1 MKQKLHSLLLLV
13 VLLSWSIVVAA
24 SDFDDGILKYTITS
38 PSNLEVQCDGLT
50 DKHKNDENVS
60 IPSTVNYNN
69 RTYTVVILGSGSG
82 YTDSMGYPTE
92 STAFSE
98 NLKTIQLPSSITRLN
113 SYVFSKCTKLTEITL
128 PNGIT
133 EIGDASFYRCRLS
146 SVVIPASVKKIGMN
160 AFKRNMSLMEV
171 FFLGSEKPE
180 IGSGAFYP
188 CHSALTLYVPNKEAY
203 GNASNMVQYV
213 SFPTSTYTYTGMA
226 PKLEWQNNLKGFTA
240 TLEDASALDKNV
252 GTHSANVKVKY
263 SNGLDITVEVPYEYT
278 ITPAP
283 LSLTVNDVTRE
294 YGNPNPEFSSVIT
307 GFVEGENADNQNMTV
322 YYACTADKQSNVG
335 NYRIWA
341 SVDAPNYNVT
351 YHYGTLKVTKA
362 PLTLK
367 VKNASRLYGDENPQF
382 ELTYTGLRNN
392 ETSPTWSQAIKVTT
406 TATKKSHCG
415 VYPITVSGGVAQNY
429 QVAEYANGELIVN
442 KRPLTVKAID
452 YERSYGEA
460 NPAFKIAYDGF
471 ANSDNESCISPKPT
485 LSCEATKE
493 SNAGTYQILVT
504 GGKADDYAITYQYGK
519 LRINPLLL
527 GFKETYNTITYKDMS
542 KSISDL
548 VFQYIPELNMKYDVS
563 DLIIDIWA
571 LDNENKYPQHV
582 WTVSSGSYS
591 GSYVNYIADGAT
603 DVGKYIITITDM
615 KTPNPN
621 IQLDSKTARAYLTIE
636 EASNNLQW
644 NDDDV
649 IEVEIG
655 EAKELNIAYDA
666 DLYSMFNVG
675 FDESV
680 IQVRASNKESNHAK
694 WYVVGLQEGFTDLS
708 FNISSRKNDWGFY
721 NFGNSKTITKTIK
734 VITST
739 GIGQITNNNDAKEI
753 SRYSANGQRLT
764 VPTKGLNIV
773 KYSDGSVRKEMV
785 K

>member
-1 MKQKLHSLLLLV
+1 MKQKLHSLLLMV
-13 VLLSWSIVVAA
+13 VLLSWSMVIAA
-24 SDFDDGILKYTITS
+24 SDFDDGILRYTITS
-38 PSNLEVQCDGLT
+38 PSNLEVRCDGFT
-50 DKHKNDENVS
+50 DAHKNDESVV
-60 IPSTVNYNN
+60 IPETVNYNN
-69 RTYTVVILGSGSG
+69 RTYAIITVNG
-82 YTDSMGYPTE
+82 
-92 STAFSE
+92 FSDRKLSSVKLSQS
-98 NLKTIQLPSSITRLN
+98 LKTIGDMAFYRCSNL
-113 SYVFSKCTKLTEITL
+113 KEIEI
-128 PNGIT
+128 PNGIET
-133 EIGDASFYRCRLS
+133 IGNDAFESCGLS
-146 SVVIPASVKKIGMN
+146 SVVIPTSVKKIGSY
-160 AFKRNMSLMEV
+160 AFGYNRSLMEV

-180 IGSGAFYP
+180 ISGVAFYN

-203 GNASNMVQYV
+203 GNARNMVQYV

-226 PKLEWQNNLKGFTA
+226 PKLEWQNNLKGYTA
-240 TLEDASALDKNV
+240 TLEDASALDKSV
-252 GTHSANVKVKY
+252 GAHSANVKVRY
-263 SNGLDITVEVPYEYT
+263 SNGVDITVDIPYEYT

-283 LSLTVNDVTRE
+283 LSLTVNNATRE

-307 GFVEGENADNQNMTV
+307 GFVEGENAENQNMTV
-322 YYACTADKQSNVG
+322 DYTCDADGQSNVG
-335 NYRIWA
+335 NYRILA
-341 SVDAPNYNVT
+341 SVNAPNYEVT
-351 YHYGTLKVTKA
+351 YHYGTLAVTKA

-367 VKNASRLYGDENPQF
+367 VKNTSRLYGDENPQF

-392 ETSPTWSQAIKVTT
+392 ETSPTWTQAVKVAT

-415 VYPITVSGGVAQNY
+415 VYPITVSGGVSQNY
-429 QVAEYANGELIVN
+429 QVAEYANGELTVS
-442 KRPLTVKAID
+442 KRPLTVRALD

-471 ANSDNESCISPKPT
+471 VNSDNESCISPKPT

-493 SNAGTYQILVT
+493 SNAGTYNILVT

-519 LRINPLLL
+519 LKVNPLLL
-527 GFKETYNTITYKDMS
+527 GFKETYNSVTYNDMS

-548 VFQYIPELNMKYDVS
+548 VFQHIPKLNMKYDVS
-563 DLIIDIWA
+563 DLKIDIWA
-571 LDNENKYPQHV
+571 LDSENKYSQHV
-582 WTVSSGSYS
+582 WNVSSGSYS

-603 DVGKYIITITDM
+603 DVGKYIITITDI

-649 IEVEIG
+649 IEVEMG

-666 DLYSMFNVG
+666 DLYSMFNLG

-680 IQVRASNKESNHAK
+680 IQVRASNKETNHAK
-694 WYVVGLQEGFTDLS
+694 WYVVGLQEGITKLS

-739 GIGQITNNNDAKEI
+739 GIGQISNNNDVKEV
-753 SRYSANGQRLT
+753 SRYSVNGQRLT
-764 VPTKGLNIV
+764 APTKGLNIV

>member
-1 MKQKLHSLLLLV
+1 MKQKLHSLLLMV
-13 VLLSWSIVVAA
+13 VLLSWSMVIAA

-38 PSNLEVQCDGLT
+38 PSNLEVQCDGFT
-50 DKHKNDENVS
+50 DAHKNDESVV
-60 IPSTVNYNN
+60 IPEMVNFNN
-69 RTYTVVILGSGSG
+69 RTYTILTVKGFGSSKI
-82 YTDSMGYPTE
+82 SSVKLPQ
-92 STAFSE
+92 S
-98 NLKTIQLPSSITRLN
+98 LKTIGN
-113 SYVFSKCTKLTEITL
+113 SAFYGCSKLKEIEI
-128 PNGIT
+128 PNGIET
-133 EIGDASFYRCRLS
+133 IKSDAFGSCGLS
-146 SVVIPASVKKIGMN
+146 SVVIPTSVKKIESF
-160 AFKRNMSLMEV
+160 AFEYNRSLMEV
-171 FFLGSEKPE
+171 FFLGSEKPK
-180 IGSGAFYP
+180 IGDNVFYA

-203 GNASNMVQYV
+203 GNA
-213 SFPTSTYTYTGMA
+213 
-226 PKLEWQNNLKGFTA
+226 
-240 TLEDASALDKNV
+240 KN
-252 GTHSANVKVKY
+252 T
-263 SNGLDITVEVPYEYT
+263 
-278 ITPAP
+278 
-283 LSLTVNDVTRE
+283 
-294 YGNPNPEFSSVIT
+294 
-307 GFVEGENADNQNMTV
+307 
-322 YYACTADKQSNVG
+322 
-335 NYRIWA
+335 
-341 SVDAPNYNVT
+341 
-351 YHYGTLKVTKA
+351 
-362 PLTLK
+362 
-367 VKNASRLYGDENPQF
+367 SRLYGDENPQF

-392 ETSPTWSQAIKVTT
+392 ETSPTWTQAIKVTT

-429 QVAEYANGELIVN
+429 QIAEYSNGELTVS

-519 LRINPLLL
+519 LKVNPLLL
-527 GFKETYNTITYKDMS
+527 GFKETYNTVTYNDMS

-563 DLIIDIWA
+563 DLKIDIWA

-603 DVGKYIITITDM
+603 DVGKYIITITDI

-649 IEVEIG
+649 IEVEMG

-666 DLYSMFNVG
+666 DLYSMFNLG

-680 IQVRASNKESNHAK
+680 IQVRASNKETNHAK
-694 WYVVGLQEGFTDLS
+694 WYVVGLQEGITKLS

-721 NFGNSKTITKTIK
+721 NFGNSQTITKTIK
-734 VITST
+734 VITPT
-739 GIGQITNNNDAKEI
+739 GIGQISNNNDVKEV
-753 SRYSANGQRLT
+753 SRYSVNGQRLT
-764 VPTKGLNIV
+764 APTKGLNIV

>member
-1 MKQKLHSLLLLV
+1 MKQKLHSLLLMV
-13 VLLSWSIVVAA
+13 VLLSWSMVIAA

-38 PSNLEVQCDGLT
+38 PSNLEVQCDGFT
-50 DKHKNDENVS
+50 DAHKNDESVV
-60 IPSTVNYNN
+60 IPETVNYNN
-69 RTYTVVILGSGSG
+69 RTYTIITVKGFNGSKLS
-82 YTDSMGYPTE
+82 SVKLPQ
-92 STAFSE
+92 S
-98 NLKTIQLPSSITRLN
+98 LKTIGEMAFDGCSNL
-113 SYVFSKCTKLTEITL
+113 KEIEI
-128 PNGIT
+128 PNGIET
-133 EIGDASFYRCRLS
+133 IGRTAFRNCALTSL
-146 SVVIPASVKKIGMN
+146 VIPESVKSIADY
-160 AFKRNMSLMEV
+160 AFNNCKHLMEV
-171 FFLGSEKPE
+171 FFVGNKAPKGIVGTS
-180 IGSGAFYP
+180 FDY

-203 GNASNMVQYV
+203 GNAYNMVQYV
-213 SFPTSTYTYTGMA
+213 SFPTNTYTYTGMA
-226 PKLEWQNNLKGFTA
+226 PKLEWQNNLKGYTA
-240 TLEDASALDKNV
+240 TLEEASALDKSV
-252 GTHSANVKVKY
+252 GIHSTNVKVRY
-263 SNGLDITVEVPYEYT
+263 SNGVDITVDIPYEYT

-283 LSLTVNDVTRE
+283 LSLTVNNATRE

-322 YYACTADKQSNVG
+322 NYTCAADRQSNVG
-335 NYRIWA
+335 NYRILA
-341 SVDAPNYNVT
+341 SVNAPNYEVT
-351 YHYGTLKVTKA
+351 YHYGTLAVTKA

-367 VKNASRLYGDENPQF
+367 VKNTSRLYGDENPQF

-392 ETSPTWSQAIKVTT
+392 ETSPTWTQAVKVAT

-415 VYPITVSGGVAQNY
+415 VYPITVSGGASQNY
-429 QVAEYANGELIVN
+429 QVVEYTNGELTVS

-493 SNAGTYQILVT
+493 SNAGTYNILVT

-519 LRINPLLL
+519 LKVNPLLL
-527 GFKETYNTITYKDMS
+527 GFKETYNSVTYNDMS

-548 VFQYIPELNMKYDVS
+548 VFQHIPKLNMKYDVS
-563 DLIIDIWA
+563 DLKIDIWA
-571 LDNENKYPQHV
+571 LDSENKYSQHV
-582 WTVSSGSYS
+582 WNVSSGSYS

-603 DVGKYIITITDM
+603 DVGKYIITITGI

-649 IEVEIG
+649 IEVEMG

-666 DLYSMFNVG
+666 DLYSMFNLG

-680 IQVRASNKESNHAK
+680 IQVRASNKETNHAK
-694 WYVVGLQEGFTDLS
+694 WYVVGLQEGITKLS

-721 NFGNSKTITKTIK
+721 NFGNSQTITKTIK
-734 VITST
+734 VITPT
-739 GIGQITNNNDAKEI
+739 GIGQISNNNDVKEV
-753 SRYSANGQRLT
+753 SRYSVNGQRLT
-764 VPTKGLNIV
+764 APTKGLNIV
-773 KYSDGSVRKEMV
+773 KYSDGSVRKEIV

>member
-1 MKQKLHSLLLLV
+1 MKQKLHSLLLMV
-13 VLLSWSIVVAA
+13 VLLSWSMVIAA

-38 PSNLEVQCDGLT
+38 PSNLEVQCDGFT
-50 DKHKNDENVS
+50 DAHKNDESVV
-60 IPSTVNYNN
+60 IPETVNYNN
-69 RTYTVVILGSGSG
+69 RTYAIITVKGFNGSKLS
-82 YTDSMGYPTE
+82 SVKLPQ
-92 STAFSE
+92 S
-98 NLKTIQLPSSITRLN
+98 LKTIGEMAFDGCSNL
-113 SYVFSKCTKLTEITL
+113 KEIEI
-128 PNGIT
+128 PNGIET
-133 EIGDASFYRCRLS
+133 IGRTAFRNCALTSL
-146 SVVIPASVKKIGMN
+146 VIPESVKSIADY
-160 AFKRNMSLMEV
+160 AFNNCKHLMEV
-171 FFLGSEKPE
+171 FFVGNKAPKGIVGTS
-180 IGSGAFYP
+180 FDY

-203 GNASNMVQYV
+203 GNAYNMVQYV
-213 SFPTSTYTYTGMA
+213 SFPTNTYTYTGMA
-226 PKLEWQNNLKGFTA
+226 PKLEWQNNLKGYTA
-240 TLEDASALDKNV
+240 TLEEASALDKSV
-252 GTHSANVKVKY
+252 GIHSTNVKVRY
-263 SNGLDITVEVPYEYT
+263 SNGVDITVDIPYEYT

-283 LSLTVNDVTRE
+283 LSLTVNNATRE

-322 YYACTADKQSNVG
+322 NYTCAADRQSNVG
-335 NYRIWA
+335 NYRILA
-341 SVDAPNYNVT
+341 SVNAPNYEVT
-351 YHYGTLKVTKA
+351 YHYGTLAVTKA

-367 VKNASRLYGDENPQF
+367 VKNTSRLYGDENPQF

-392 ETSPTWSQAIKVTT
+392 ETSPTWTQAVKVAT

-415 VYPITVSGGVAQNY
+415 VYPITVSGGASQNY
-429 QVAEYANGELIVN
+429 QVVEYTNGELTVS

-493 SNAGTYQILVT
+493 SNAGTYNILVT

-519 LRINPLLL
+519 LKVNPLLL
-527 GFKETYNTITYKDMS
+527 GFKETYNSVTYNDMS

-548 VFQYIPELNMKYDVS
+548 VFQHIPKLNMKYDVS
-563 DLIIDIWA
+563 DLKIDIWA
-571 LDNENKYPQHV
+571 LDSENKYSQHV
-582 WTVSSGSYS
+582 WNVSSGSYS

-603 DVGKYIITITDM
+603 DVGKYIITITGI

-649 IEVEIG
+649 IEVEMG
-655 EAKELNIAYDA
+655 KAKELNIAYDA
-666 DLYSMFNVG
+666 DLYSMFNLG

-680 IQVRASNKESNHAK
+680 IQVRASNKETNHAK
-694 WYVVGLQEGFTDLS
+694 WYVVGLQEGITKLS

-721 NFGNSKTITKTIK
+721 NFGNSQTITKTIK
-734 VITST
+734 VITPT
-739 GIGQITNNNDAKEI
+739 GIGQISNNNDVKEV
-753 SRYSANGQRLT
+753 SRYSVNGQRLT
-764 VPTKGLNIV
+764 APTKGLNIV
-773 KYSDGSVRKEMV
+773 KYSDGSVRKEIV

>member
-1 MKQKLHSLLLLV
+1 MKQKLHSLLLMV
-13 VLLSWSIVVAA
+13 VLLSWSMVIAA

-38 PSNLEVQCDGLT
+38 PSNLEVQCDGFT
-50 DKHKNDENVS
+50 DAHKNDESVV
-60 IPSTVNYNN
+60 IPETVNYNN
-69 RTYTVVILGSGSG
+69 RTYAIITVKGFNGSKLS
-82 YTDSMGYPTE
+82 SVKLPQ
-92 STAFSE
+92 S
-98 NLKTIQLPSSITRLN
+98 LKTIGEMAFDGCSNL
-113 SYVFSKCTKLTEITL
+113 KEIEI
-128 PNGIT
+128 PNGIET
-133 EIGDASFYRCRLS
+133 IGRTAFRNCALTSL
-146 SVVIPASVKKIGMN
+146 VIPESVKSIADY
-160 AFKRNMSLMEV
+160 AFNNCKHLMEV
-171 FFLGSEKPE
+171 FFVGNKAPKGIVGTS
-180 IGSGAFYP
+180 FDY

-203 GNASNMVQYV
+203 GNAYNMVQYV
-213 SFPTSTYTYTGMA
+213 SFPTNTYTYTGMA
-226 PKLEWQNNLKGFTA
+226 PKLEWQNNLKGYTA
-240 TLEDASALDKNV
+240 TLEEASALDKSV
-252 GTHSANVKVKY
+252 GIHSTNVKVRY
-263 SNGLDITVEVPYEYT
+263 SNGVDITVDIPYEYT

-283 LSLTVNDVTRE
+283 LSLTVNNATRE

-322 YYACTADKQSNVG
+322 NYTCAADRQSNVG
-335 NYRIWA
+335 NYRILA
-341 SVDAPNYNVT
+341 SVNAPNYEVT
-351 YHYGTLKVTKA
+351 YHYGTLAVTKA

-367 VKNASRLYGDENPQF
+367 VKNTSRLYGDENPQF

-392 ETSPTWSQAIKVTT
+392 ETSPTWTQAVKVAT

-415 VYPITVSGGVAQNY
+415 VYPITVSGGASQNY
-429 QVAEYANGELIVN
+429 QVVEYTNGELTVS

-493 SNAGTYQILVT
+493 SNAGTYNILVT

-519 LRINPLLL
+519 LKVNPLLL
-527 GFKETYNTITYKDMS
+527 GFKETYNSVTYNDMS

-548 VFQYIPELNMKYDVS
+548 VFQHIPKLNMKYDVS
-563 DLIIDIWA
+563 DLKIDIWA
-571 LDNENKYPQHV
+571 LDSENKYSQHV
-582 WTVSSGSYS
+582 WNVSSGSYS

-603 DVGKYIITITDM
+603 DVGKYIITITDI

-649 IEVEIG
+649 IEVEMG
-655 EAKELNIAYDA
+655 KAKELNIAYDA
-666 DLYSMFNVG
+666 DLYSMFNLG

-680 IQVRASNKESNHAK
+680 IQVRASNKETNHAK
-694 WYVVGLQEGFTDLS
+694 WYVVGLQEGITKLS

-721 NFGNSKTITKTIK
+721 NFGNSQTITKTIK
-734 VITST
+734 VITPT
-739 GIGQITNNNDAKEI
+739 GIGQISNNNDVKEV
-753 SRYSANGQRLT
+753 SRYSVNGQRLT
-764 VPTKGLNIV
+764 APTKGLNIV
-773 KYSDGSVRKEMV
+773 KYSDGSVRKEIV

>member
-1 MKQKLHSLLLLV
+1 MKQKLHSLLLMV
-13 VLLSWSIVVAA
+13 VLLSWSMVIAA

-38 PSNLEVQCDGLT
+38 PSNLEVQCDGLNT
-50 DKHKNDENVS
+50 EHWNDEDVS

-69 RTYTVVILGSGSG
+69 KTYTVTTVGCNGSITPGVYSTSFSKNLKSILLPNSIVQINHHCFYECHKLMEINIPNSVTTIE
-82 YTDSMGYPTE
+82 YS
-92 STAFSE
+92 AFSDCD
-98 NLKTIQLPSSITRLN
+98 L
-113 SYVFSKCTKLTEITL
+113 
-128 PNGIT
+128 
-133 EIGDASFYRCRLS
+133 ASL
-146 SVVIPASVKKIGMN
+146 VIPESVKKIGGS
-160 AFKRNMSLMEV
+160 AFSNNRHLMEV
-171 FFLGSEKPE
+171 FFIGEEKPNYNDYSSPF
-180 IGSGAFYP
+180 SG

-203 GNASNMVQYV
+203 GNARNMVQYV

-226 PKLEWQNNLKGFTA
+226 PKLEWQNNLKGYTA
-240 TLEDASALDKNV
+240 TLEDASALDKSV

-263 SNGLDITVEVPYEYT
+263 SNGVDITVDIPYEYT

-283 LSLTVNDVTRE
+283 LSLTVNNATRE

-307 GFVEGENADNQNMTV
+307 GFVEGENAENQNMTV
-322 YYACTADKQSNVG
+322 DYTCDADGQSNVG
-335 NYRIWA
+335 NYRILA
-341 SVDAPNYNVT
+341 SVNAPNYEVT
-351 YHYGTLKVTKA
+351 YHYGTLAVTKA

-367 VKNASRLYGDENPQF
+367 VKNTSRLYGDENPQF
-382 ELTYTGLRNN
+382 ELIYTGLRNN
-392 ETSPTWSQAIKVTT
+392 ETSPTWTQAIKVAT

-415 VYPITVSGGVAQNY
+415 VYPITVSGGVSQNY
-429 QVAEYANGELIVN
+429 QVAEYANGELTVS
-442 KRPLTVKAID
+442 KRPLTVKALD

-460 NPAFKIAYDGF
+460 NPVFKIAYDGF

-519 LRINPLLL
+519 LKVNPLLL
-527 GFKETYNTITYKDMS
+527 GFKETYNSVTYNDMS

-548 VFQYIPELNMKYDVS
+548 VFQHIPELNMKYDVS
-563 DLIIDIWA
+563 DLKIDIWA
-571 LDNENKYPQHV
+571 LDSENKYSQHV
-582 WTVSSGSYS
+582 WNVSSGSYS

-603 DVGKYIITITDM
+603 DVGKYIITITGI

-649 IEVEIG
+649 IEVEMG

-666 DLYSMFNVG
+666 DLYSMFNLG

-680 IQVRASNKESNHAK
+680 IQVRASNKETNHAK
-694 WYVVGLQEGFTDLS
+694 WYVVGLQEGITKLS

-721 NFGNSKTITKTIK
+721 NFGNSQTITKTIK
-734 VITST
+734 VITPT
-739 GIGQITNNNDAKEI
+739 GIGQISNNNDVKEV
-753 SRYSANGQRLT
+753 SRYSVNGQRLT
-764 VPTKGLNIV
+764 APTKGLNIV
-773 KYSDGSVRKEMV
+773 KYSDGSVRKEIV

>member
-1 MKQKLHSLLLLV
+1 MKQKLHSLLLMV
-13 VLLSWSIVVAA
+13 ALLSWSMVIAA

-38 PSNLEVQCDGLT
+38 PSNLEVQCDGLNTEHWNDT
-50 DKHKNDENVS
+50 DVS

-69 RTYTVVILGSGSG
+69 RTYTVTAIGAYGNTGGSYRYS
-82 YTDSMGYPTE
+82 
-92 STAFSE
+92 FSS
-98 NLKTIQLPSSITRLN
+98 NLKSIQLPNSIIKIGA
-113 SYVFSKCTKLTEITL
+113 KCFYKCSKLTEIKI
-128 PNGIT
+128 PNSVTTI
-133 EIGDASFYRCRLS
+133 ESCAFEDCDLS
-146 SVVIPASVKKIGMN
+146 SLVIPESVKKIGN
-160 AFKRNMSLMEV
+160 GAFYGNSHLMEV
-171 FFLGSEKPE
+171 FFIGAEKPNYNDYNNPF
-180 IGSGAFYP
+180 SS

-226 PKLEWQNNLKGFTA
+226 PKLEWQNNLKGYTA
-240 TLEDASALDKNV
+240 TLEDASALDKSV
-252 GTHSANVKVKY
+252 GTHSANVKVRY
-263 SNGLDITVEVPYEYT
+263 SNGVDIIVEVPYEYT

-283 LSLTVNDVTRE
+283 LSLTVNNATRE

-307 GFVEGENADNQNMTV
+307 GFVEGENAENQNMTV
-322 YYACTADKQSNVG
+322 GYTCDADGQSNVG
-335 NYRIWA
+335 NYRILA
-341 SVDAPNYNVT
+341 SVNAPNYEVT
-351 YHYGTLKVTKA
+351 YHYGTLAVTKA

-367 VKNASRLYGDENPQF
+367 VKNTSRLYGDENPQF
-382 ELTYTGLRNN
+382 ELIYTGLRNN
-392 ETSPTWSQAIKVTT
+392 ETSPTWTQAIKVAT

-415 VYPITVSGGVAQNY
+415 VYPITVSGGVSQNY
-429 QVAEYANGELIVN
+429 QVAEYANGELTVS

-471 ANSDNESCISPKPT
+471 VNSDNESCISPKPA

-493 SNAGTYQILVT
+493 SNAGTYNILVT

-519 LRINPLLL
+519 LKVNPLLL
-527 GFKETYNTITYKDMS
+527 GFKETYNSVTYNDMS

-548 VFQYIPELNMKYDVS
+548 VFQHIPKLNMKYDVS
-563 DLIIDIWA
+563 DLKIDIWA
-571 LDNENKYPQHV
+571 LDSENKYSQHV
-582 WTVSSGSYS
+582 WNVSSGSYS

-603 DVGKYIITITDM
+603 DVGKYIITITGI
-615 KTPNPN
+615 KTPSPN

-649 IEVEIG
+649 IEVEMG

-666 DLYSMFNVG
+666 DLYSMFNLG

-680 IQVRASNKESNHAK
+680 IQVRASNKETNHAK
-694 WYVVGLQEGFTDLS
+694 WYIVGLQEGITKLS

-721 NFGNSKTITKTIK
+721 NFGNSQTITKTIK
-734 VITST
+734 VITPT
-739 GIGQITNNNDAKEI
+739 GIGQISNNNDVKEV
-753 SRYSANGQRLT
+753 SRYSVNGQRLT
-764 VPTKGLNIV
+764 APTNGLNIV

>member
-1 MKQKLHSLLLLV
+1 MA
-13 VLLSWSIVVAA
+13 VLLSWSMVIVA

-38 PSNLEVQCDGLT
+38 PSNLEVRCDGLNRE
-50 DKHKNDENVS
+50 HRNDEDVS

-69 RTYTVVILGSGSG
+69 RTYTVTVIGQGGYDSYGSGS
-82 YTDSMGYPTE
+82 SN
-92 STAFSE
+92 SFSS
-98 NLKTIQLPSSITRLN
+98 NLKSIQLPNSIVEIN
-113 SYVFSKCTKLTEITL
+113 SYCFYKCSNLSEINIPNSVTTIKESAFSCCDLTSL
-128 PNGIT
+128 
-133 EIGDASFYRCRLS
+133 
-146 SVVIPASVKKIGMN
+146 VIPKSVKKIDYH
-160 AFKRNMSLMEV
+160 AFGWNKHLMEV

-180 IGSGAFYP
+180 IRSDAFDY

-203 GNASNMVQYV
+203 GNAKRMVQYV

-226 PKLEWQNNLKGFTA
+226 PKLEWQNNLKGYTA
-240 TLEDASALDKNV
+240 TLEDVSALDKNV
-252 GTHSANVKVKY
+252 GTHSANVKVRY
-263 SNGLDITVEVPYEYT
+263 SNGVDITVEVPYEYT

-283 LSLTVNDVTRE
+283 LSLTVNNATRE

-307 GFVEGENADNQNMTV
+307 GFVEGENAENQNMTV
-322 YYACTADKQSNVG
+322 GYTCDADGQSNVG
-335 NYRIWA
+335 NYRILA
-341 SVDAPNYNVT
+341 SVNAPNYEVT
-351 YHYGTLKVTKA
+351 YHYGTLAVTKA

-367 VKNASRLYGDENPQF
+367 VKNISRLYGDENPQF
-382 ELTYTGLRNN
+382 ELIYTGLRNN
-392 ETSPTWSQAIKVTT
+392 ETSPTWTQAIKVAT

-415 VYPITVSGGVAQNY
+415 VYPITVSGGVSQNY
-429 QVAEYANGELIVN
+429 QVAEYANGELTVS

-493 SNAGTYQILVT
+493 SNAGTYNILVT

-519 LRINPLLL
+519 LKVNPLLL
-527 GFKETYNTITYKDMS
+527 GFKETYNSVTYNDMS

-548 VFQYIPELNMKYDVS
+548 VFQHIPKLNMKYDVS
-563 DLIIDIWA
+563 DLNIDIWA
-571 LDNENKYPQHV
+571 LDSENKYSQHV
-582 WTVSSGSYS
+582 WNVSSGSYS

-603 DVGKYIITITDM
+603 DVGKYIITITGI

-649 IEVEIG
+649 IEVEMG
-655 EAKELNIAYDA
+655 EAKELNIDYDA

-675 FDESV
+675 FEESV
-680 IQVRASNKESNHAK
+680 IQVRASNKETNHAK

-734 VITST
+734 VINST
-739 GIGQITNNNDAKEI
+739 GIGQISNNKDVKEV
-753 SRYSANGQRLT
+753 SRYSINGQRLT
-764 VPTKGLNIV
+764 APTKGLNIV
-773 KYSDGSVRKEMV
+773 EYSDGSVRKEIV

>member
-1 MKQKLHSLLLLV
+1 MKQKLHSLLLMV
-13 VLLSWSIVVAA
+13 VLLSWSMVIAA
-24 SDFDDGILKYTITS
+24 SDFDDGILRYTITS
-38 PSNLEVQCDGLT
+38 PSNLEVRCDGLNRE
-50 DKHKNDENVS
+50 HRNDEDVT

-69 RTYTVVILGSGSG
+69 RTYTVTVIGQGGYNSSGSGSS
-82 YTDSMGYPTE
+82 YS
-92 STAFSE
+92 FSS
-98 NLKTIQLPSSITRLN
+98 NLKSIQLPNSIVEINTYCFYKCSNLSEIKIPN
-113 SYVFSKCTKLTEITL
+113 SVTTIKDCAFLSCDLTSL
-128 PNGIT
+128 
-133 EIGDASFYRCRLS
+133 
-146 SVVIPASVKKIGMN
+146 VIPESVKKIQSD
-160 AFKRNMSLMEV
+160 AFCNNSHLMEV
-171 FFLGSEKPE
+171 FFLASEKPE
-180 IGSGAFYP
+180 ISSDAFYS

-203 GNASNMVQYV
+203 GNARNMVQYV
-213 SFPTSTYTYTGMA
+213 SFQTSTYTYTGMA
-226 PKLEWQNNLKGFTA
+226 PKLEWQNNLKGYTA
-240 TLEDASALDKNV
+240 TLEEASALDKSV
-252 GTHSANVKVKY
+252 GIHSTNVKVRY
-263 SNGLDITVEVPYEYT
+263 SNGVDITVDIPYEYT

-283 LSLTVNDVTRE
+283 LSLTVNNATRE

-322 YYACTADKQSNVG
+322 DYTCAADRQSNVG
-335 NYRIWA
+335 NYRILA
-341 SVDAPNYNVT
+341 SVNAPNYEVT
-351 YHYGTLKVTKA
+351 YHYGTLAVTKA

-367 VKNASRLYGDENPQF
+367 VKNTSRLYGDENPQF

-392 ETSPTWSQAIKVTT
+392 ETSPTWTQAVKVAT

-415 VYPITVSGGVAQNY
+415 VYPITVSGGVSQNY
-429 QVAEYANGELIVN
+429 QIAEYANGELTVS
-442 KRPLTVKAID
+442 KRPLTVKALD

-471 ANSDNESCISPKPT
+471 ANSNNESCISPKPT

-493 SNAGTYQILVT
+493 SNAGTYNILVT

-519 LRINPLLL
+519 LKVNPLLL
-527 GFKETYNTITYKDMS
+527 GFKETYNSVTYNDMS

-563 DLIIDIWA
+563 DLKIDIWA

-603 DVGKYIITITDM
+603 DVGKYIITITDI

-649 IEVEIG
+649 IEVEMG

-666 DLYSMFNVG
+666 DLYSMFNLG

-680 IQVRASNKESNHAK
+680 IQVRASNKETNHAK
-694 WYVVGLQEGFTDLS
+694 WYVVGLQEGITKLS

-721 NFGNSKTITKTIK
+721 NFGNSQTITKTIK
-734 VITST
+734 VITPT
-739 GIGQITNNNDAKEI
+739 GIGQISNNNDVKEV
-753 SRYSANGQRLT
+753 SRYSVNGQRLT
-764 VPTKGLNIV
+764 APTKGLNIV
-773 KYSDGSVRKEMV
+773 KYSDGSVRKEIV